1 MLTAMLFPHEVARR
15 KAFVLY
21 PRGSASLGPQ
31 TYGAD
36 HVIIAAAFSVGISLD
51 PPLVAFA
58 VQRESTTWPQLCRA
72 GMIGVSILAA
82 GQGDLCRQLADKDK
96 GKRWQGV
103 DAGRTRAGAI
113 FIRDAALSLE
123 CAVHAQYPAGDHEI
137 ILLEIATFIA
147 AAESDPL
154 VFQG

>member
-1 MLTAMLFPHEVARR
+1 
-15 KAFVLY
+15 
-21 PRGSASLGPQ
+21 
-31 TYGAD
+31 
-36 HVIIAAAFSVGISLD
+36 
-51 PPLVAFA
+51 
-58 VQRESTTWPQLCRA
+58 
-72 GMIGVSILAA
+72 MIGVSILAA

-96 GKRWQGV
+96 GKRWLGV

-154 VFQG
+154 VFQGSRFRVLEPKIGRASCRERVCQYV

>member
-1 MLTAMLFPHEVARR
+1 MR
-15 KAFVLY
+15 
-21 PRGSASLGPQ
+21 
-31 TYGAD
+31 
-36 HVIIAAAFSVGISLD
+36 ISDWSSDVCSSDL
-51 PPLVAFA
+51 
-58 VQRESTTWPQLCRA
+58 RESTTWPQLCRA

-123 CAVHAQYPAGDHEI
+123 CAVHVQSPAGDHEI
-137 ILLEIATFIA
+137 I
-147 AAESDPL
+147 DRKR
-154 VFQG
+154 VV

>member
-1 MLTAMLFPHEVARR
+1 
-15 KAFVLY
+15 
-21 PRGSASLGPQ
+21 
-31 TYGAD
+31 
-36 HVIIAAAFSVGISLD
+36 
-51 PPLVAFA
+51 
-58 VQRESTTWPQLCRA
+58 
-72 GMIGVSILAA
+72 MIGVSILAA

-96 GKRWQGV
+96 GKRWLGV

-123 CAVHAQYPAGDHEI
+123 CAVHAQYPAGDHGI

-154 VFQG
+154 RSEEHTSELQSLMRISYAVLCLKKKTLIHLPKTVINTNNKTTRQQQTR

>member
-36 HVIIAAAFSVGISLD
+36 HVIIAASFSVGISLD
-51 PPLVAFA
+51 PALVAFA

-82 GQGDLCRQLADKDK
+82 GQGDLCRKIADKDK
-96 GKRWQGV
+96 GQRRSEERRVGIGCVNKCRSCGQ
-103 DAGRTRAGAI
+103 
-113 FIRDAALSLE
+113 S
-123 CAVHAQYPAGDHEI
+123 DH
-137 ILLEIATFIA
+137 
-147 AAESDPL
+147 
-154 VFQG
+154 

>member
-1 MLTAMLFPHEVARR
+1 MECLNTYCSLWLFFFSSRR
-15 KAFVLY
+15 RHTRCALVT
-21 PRGSASLGPQ
+21 GVQ
-31 TYGAD
+31 TCALP
-36 HVIIAAAFSVGISLD
+36 I
-51 PPLVAFA
+51 
-58 VQRESTTWPQLCRA
+58 WA

-123 CAVHAQYPAGDHEI
+123 CAVHEIGRASCRERVCQY
-137 ILLEIATFIA
+137 
-147 AAESDPL
+147 
-154 VFQG
+154 V